1 MLKVQYVRKME
12 KTSGHPYNSIRAWK
26 YNYKFSLKFVFKK
39 FVLEEIE
46 MLDSSKAI
54 QQKNIPVKTIKGN
67 SDLRAK
73 VICKLF
79 TES

>member
-1 MLKVQYVRKME
+1 
-12 KTSGHPYNSIRAWK
+12 
-26 YNYKFSLKFVFKK
+26 
-39 FVLEEIE
+39 

-73 VICKLF
+73 VIGKLF
-79 TES
+79 IES